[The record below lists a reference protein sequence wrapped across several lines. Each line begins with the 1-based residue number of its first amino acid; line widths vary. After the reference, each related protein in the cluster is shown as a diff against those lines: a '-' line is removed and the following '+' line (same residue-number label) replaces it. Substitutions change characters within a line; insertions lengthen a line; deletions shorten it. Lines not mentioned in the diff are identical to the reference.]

1 MKRLIYFIF
10 LIVIFSINIYPMDKY
25 KIALLLKE
33 NSEHYIF
40 EKKVNIRT
48 KPSVKSK
55 VIDLAVFGDPVI
67 ILEKTKIKEEIYN
80 IIAYWYKVEWKSKI
94 GYIWGGLISTMEA
107 IADFNLDG
115 KKEILVSRC
124 TSDKEVYAD
133 DYMAKFAHNLRLYKN
148 GEMITDKLFNSKIL
162 ESSTIN
168 ILESYGFS
176 PEVTFVEFS
185 FAFGDDAFFTQNVS
199 LYYYKKDKFYY
210 ICSYSKQQKPNNFR
224 ESNITFPKE
233 NKIKNT
239 IVIENLEAT
248 YDPKNGNLKE
258 KLLKSKIYY
267 KWIKGRFKK
276 IKEEKLNK
284 RLD

>member
-1 MKRLIYFIF
+1 M
-10 LIVIFSINIYPMDKY
+10 NIYSVTKY
-25 KIALLLKE
+25 NTALLLKE

-55 VIDLAVFGDPVI
+55 VLALAVFGDPII
-67 ILEKTKIKEEIYN
+67 ILERTKIKQEIYD
-80 IIAYWYKVEWKSKI
+80 IKAYWYQIEWKGKI
-94 GYIWGGLISTMEA
+94 GYIWGGLVSTMQET
-107 IADFNLDG
+107 ADFNKDG
-115 KKEILVSRC
+115 KNEILLSRC
-124 TSDKEVYAD
+124 VSDKEVYAD
-133 DYMAKFAHNLRLYKN
+133 DYMSKFSHNLRLFKD
-148 GEMITDKLFNSKIL
+148 GKMIDQKLFNNKIL
-162 ESSTIN
+162 TSSSIQ

-176 PEVTFVEFS
+176 PEVTFVEFL
-185 FAFGDDAFFTQNVS
+185 FNFGDDAFFTQNGS
-199 LYYYKKDKFYY
+199 LYYYKGEKFYY
-210 ICSYSKQQKPNNFR
+210 ICSYSKQQDPNKFK

-248 YDPKNGNLKE
+248 FDPKNGNLKE

-267 KWIKGRFKK
+267 KWSKGRFRK

-284 RLD
+284 RLE